1 MSIKNSLRLS
11 LILMASLPLIFMTIL
26 TYILSYNKY
35 LELAKSSASALA
47 ATYGDGFYAQL
58 NVQTAEIEGLTH
70 AANIQN
76 ILLENYNGL
85 TLGTDSAYYEPVH
98 NLMQETSGYM
108 NNTVDFYIYDVNGYF
123 VASSDDSADGDWS
136 EYMSTPVTDI
146 TETTIMKC
154 SNINKD
160 SNSIE
165 LITPVYVKGKIIGL
179 IRANISATY
188 FGAFIPD
195 DGQAFIMTRS
205 GEYLFSS
212 TGLSENNDLEQAA
225 LQLFSSDE
233 PNGYLYSESSSI
245 RNIYGYCMLEDMDWI
260 YLIRQDGGRYQQ
272 ILNTLPVT
280 LTITLIIIIAIAIFV
295 SRILT
300 HKYTDP
306 IISLKNNMTEA
317 AAGNLNLISDIKS
330 NDEFGELSDKF
341 NTMIDIISSNY
352 KELKESKKALE
363 DNDAELKKN
372 YAHIEQLAYHDD
384 LTGLYNRVA
393 FMKYAHD
400 IFHKDGSELNRHAI
414 FFIDLD
420 NFKNVNDTL
429 GHDYGDDLLKK
440 VSEKLSAYTSKDD
453 ILARTGGDE
462 FLILK
467 SKFSTN
473 QELEAYAKHLVDIV
487 DSPFDLDGEITR
499 ISMSVGIAIFPNNGL
514 TISELI
520 RNADIA
526 MYSAKTSGKNSYKF
540 FDSYMEDDFNRR
552 NDLAE
557 ILSHVI
563 ERNEVYLMYQP
574 QANVFDGKITGFE
587 ALMRVES
594 ELAGFISPSEFIPIA
609 EESGIINQLGE
620 WALFEACSFNN
631 TLIRSGYGPL
641 KVSVNVS
648 TTQLKD
654 DHLID
659 VVKMIPE
666 KTGMDLSYLEIEIT
680 ESVLMNSFEHNLK
693 LIKQFKELGISIA
706 LDDFGTGYS
715 SFNYLTQIP
724 IDTLKIDKSFIDGIC
739 SNEKDK
745 YIADSII
752 SLAHKMKISVV
763 AEGVEDREQLR
774 ILQAQ
779 LCDTL
784 QGYLFSK
791 PLNSNDFIALLSD
804 NNKNT
809 SEF

>member
-11 LILMASLPLIFMTIL
+11 LVLMASLPLIFMTIL

-47 ATYGDGFYAQL
+47 STYGNGFYAQL
-58 NVQTAEIEGLTH
+58 NVQTAEVEGLAH
-70 AANIQN
+70 AGNIQN

-98 NLMQETSGYM
+98 DLLQETSGYM
-108 NNTVDFYIYDVNGYF
+108 NNTVNFYIYDVNGYF
-123 VASSDDSADGDWS
+123 VASSDNSNSGDWN
-136 EYMSTPVTDI
+136 EYMNTSVTDI
-146 TETTIMKC
+146 EETTIMKS

-165 LITPVYVKGKIIGL
+165 LVTPVYVKGTIIGL
-179 IRANISATY
+179 VRANITAAY
-188 FGAFIPD
+188 FGAFIPE
-195 DGQAFIMTRS
+195 DGQAFILTRS

-212 TGLSENNDLEQAA
+212 VGLSENTDLEQDA
-225 LQLFSSDE
+225 LHLFSSNE
-233 PNGYLYSESSSI
+233 PNGYLYNESSSI
-245 RNIYGYCMLEDMDWI
+245 KNIYGYCMLEDTDWI
-260 YLIRQDGGRYQQ
+260 YLIKQDGGRYQQ
-272 ILNTLPVT
+272 ILNTLPIT
-280 LTITLIIIIAIAIFV
+280 LSITLIIIIAIAIYV

-306 IISLKNNMTEA
+306 IFSLKENMSEA
-317 AAGNLNLISDIKS
+317 AAGNLNLFSDIQS

-341 NTMIDIISSNY
+341 NTMMNIISSNY
-352 KELKESKKALE
+352 KELEESKKALE
-363 DNDAELKKN
+363 DSETELKKN
-372 YAHIEQLAYHDD
+372 YAHIEQLAYHDG

-400 IFHKDGSELNRHAI
+400 IFHNDGPTLNRHAI

-429 GHDYGDDLLKK
+429 GHDYGDILLKQ
-440 VSEKLSAYTSKDD
+440 VSEKLSSYTSEND

-467 SKFSTN
+467 TKFSTN
-473 QELEAYAKHLVDIV
+473 QELETFAKHLVNIV
-487 DSPFDLDGEITR
+487 DNPFDLDGEIAHV
-499 ISMSVGIAIFPNNGL
+499 SMSVGIAIFPSNGL

-520 RNADIA
+520 KNADIA
-526 MYSAKTSGKNSYKF
+526 MYSAKTSGKNNYRF
-540 FDSYMEDDFNRR
+540 FNSYMEDDFNRR
-552 NDLAE
+552 NDLAD
-557 ILSHVI
+557 ILAHVI
-563 ERNEVYLMYQP
+563 EHNEVYLQYQP
-574 QANVFDGKITGFE
+574 QANVSDGKITGFE
-587 ALMRVES
+587 ALMRIES
-594 ELAGFISPSEFIPIA
+594 DLAGFISPAEFIPIA

-620 WALFEACSFNN
+620 WALFEACNFNN
-631 TLIRSGYGPL
+631 ALIRSGFGPL

-648 TTQLKD
+648 TMQLKD

-659 VVKMIPE
+659 VVKSIPE
-666 KTGMDLSYLEIEIT
+666 KTGMDLSHLEIEIT

-693 LIKQFKELGISIA
+693 LITQFKELGISIA

-752 SLAHKMKISVV
+752 SLAHKMNISVV
-763 AEGVEDREQLR
+763 AEGVEDTEQLK

-779 LCDTL
+779 FCDTL

-791 PLNSNDFIALLSD
+791 PLNSNAFIDLLSKEK
-804 NNKNT
+804 KNT
-809 SEF
+809 SES